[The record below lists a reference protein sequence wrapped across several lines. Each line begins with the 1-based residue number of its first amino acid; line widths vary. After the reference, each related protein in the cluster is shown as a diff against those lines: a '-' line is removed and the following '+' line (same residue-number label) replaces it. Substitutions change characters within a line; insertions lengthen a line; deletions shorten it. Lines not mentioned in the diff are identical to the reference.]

1 MLSFWEFLVHIFFNL
16 VCSVFTEHRFLHA
29 VLSRPAIFVEG
40 LQVFK
45 VSPRRREVVVEV
57 AAALFAL
64 VREEVDETVQV
75 SLKENDIWQ
84 KLKKELTAFANLTM
98 KDFTATSG

>member
-1 MLSFWEFLVHIFFNL
+1 M
-16 VCSVFTEHRFLHA
+16 
-29 VLSRPAIFVEG
+29 LSRPAIFVEG

-45 VSPRRREVVVEV
+45 VSPGRREVVVEV

-64 VREEVDETVQV
+64 FREEVDETVQV
-75 SLKENDIWQ
+75 SLKKNQNIC
-84 KLKKELTAFANLTM
+84 KKKRKRSIADLTM

>member
-1 MLSFWEFLVHIFFNL
+1 MLLFWEFLVHIFFNL

-45 VSPRRREVVVEV
+45 VSPSRGEVVVEV

-75 SLKENDIWQ
+75 SLKEMTFGKN
-84 KLKKELTAFANLTM
+84 
-98 KDFTATSG
+98 